1 MTNSNDS
8 RRRHI
13 LQGIA
18 QRAMMEMSAIPCR
31 RILSGSILLYCSIS
45 VLLLH
50 ASGQAACSYPAYNYD
65 TTKIPAYT
73 LPDPL
78 TMADGVIRVTTVTMW
93 QSARRPQILQL
104 FTSQMYGVAPGKPA
118 AMTYS
123 VFDNTP
129 NALGGIATR
138 QQVTIYFN
146 GTDSGPKMDLL
157 IYIPNT
163 VPHPVPIFLGGN
175 FWGNQAIN
183 PDTGIRINTNYVATN
198 GYGISF
204 SGVGL
209 ACVKNNLATASC
221 RGINAGQWP
230 VDTILKHGYGLA
242 TFYKGDIDPDTLTVM
257 NTNYFKHGIYG
268 LYPALQDSGDN
279 FCTIGAWAWAYSR
292 ALDFLETDTLVD
304 ARRVAV
310 MGWSRLGKAAVWA
323 GAMDQRFAMAIGDA
337 SGKGGIALSK
347 RLYGENLTHL
357 AICNPSWFCTNFKQ
371 YVTNTPALPFD
382 QHELVSLIAPRP
394 VFSSTAW
401 GDSSSD
407 PKGEFLS
414 LLAADTVYRLFGL
427 VGMPVTVWP
436 SVNTSVVTGMIGY
449 SLRTGIH
456 DLELFDWQQY
466 FKFADLH
473 LAAVTTVRPPAGR
486 NAPRGGITISHTR
499 DGYRIT
505 GIMSG
510 PVSVYSLSGKLLYR
524 VAAVRGSALIP
535 AFRTLAIIKTND
547 GSLRCP
553 LIIGR

>member
-1 MTNSNDS
+1 MK
-8 RRRHI
+8 RLVH
-13 LQGIA
+13 
-18 QRAMMEMSAIPCR
+18 PCR
-31 RILSGSILLYCSIS
+31 RIQSRPRVLFSIIS

-50 ASGQAACSYPAYNYD
+50 AAGQAACSYPAYNYD
-65 TTKIPAYT
+65 TSKIPAYT

-78 TMADGVIRVTTVTMW
+78 TMADGVTRVTSVATW

-118 AMTYS
+118 TMTWS
-123 VFDNTP
+123 VYDNTP

-146 GTDSGPKMDLL
+146 GTASGPKMDLL
-157 IYIPNT
+157 IYIPNS
-163 VPHPVPIFLGGN
+163 VPRPVPIFLGGN

-183 PDTGIRINTNYVATN
+183 ADTGIRINTNYVATN

-204 SGVGL
+204 AGVGL

-221 RGINAGQWP
+221 RGINASQWP
-230 VDTILKHGYGLA
+230 LDTILKHGYGLA

-257 NTNYFKHGIYG
+257 NSTYFKQGIYA

-323 GAMDQRFAMAIGDA
+323 GATDPRFAMVIGDA

-347 RLYGENLTHL
+347 RQYGENLTHL

-382 QHELVSLIAPRP
+382 QHELASLIAPRP
-394 VFSSTAW
+394 LFSSTAW

-407 PKGEFLS
+407 PEGEFLS
-414 LLAADTVYRLFGL
+414 LLAADTVYHLFGL

-436 SVNTSVVTGMIGY
+436 SVNTSVVTGMLGY
-449 SLRTGIH
+449 SLRPGIH

-466 FKFADLH
+466 FSFADLH
-473 LAAVTTVRPPAGR
+473 LTAVTATRPFTGGKILCGRIAVTRAAAGFR
-486 NAPRGGITISHTR
+486 L
-499 DGYRIT
+499 T
-505 GIMSG
+505 GVGNG
-510 PVSVYSLSGKLLYR
+510 PVSVYSLDGKLLYSDR
-524 VAAVRGSALIP
+524 AVNGSALIP
-535 AFRTLAIIKTND
+535 AFRTLAIIKTPD
-547 GSLRCP
+547 GLLMCP
-553 LIIGR
+553 AAGGR